1 MAPAFTIGLVRPS
14 GLRSTAASES
24 NASPVALA
32 PSFSQRVKGARAQ
45 WRRIAEQLRPKLPKL
60 ASFLDDA
67 EADVLAYM
75 TFPSQH
81 RAKLHST
88 TIATPPKSSETGLP
102 NLTAFWDTS

>member
-1 MAPAFTIGLVRPS
+1 
-14 GLRSTAASES
+14 
-24 NASPVALA
+24 
-32 PSFSQRVKGARAQ
+32 
-45 WRRIAEQLRPKLPKL
+45 
-60 ASFLDDA
+60 
-67 EADVLAYM
+67 M